1 MAPKVI
7 FLEPKA
13 KPNRAVQ
20 DLDLES
26 RLGHPNP
33 WPWLISQNLTF
44 WNPKGNFT
52 EPSKW
57 WTRLQGLAIQISGLS
72 LWPKVNFLELE
83 QEVSPSLTI
92 LGREFKAWQSKS
104 MVLAY
109 GPEVNFLKPEEETSP
124 SFLSLGKESKNW
136 QSKSMASVVG
146 PKVNFL
152 EPERKPIR
160 AFQILERNSWA
171 GHQNIWL

>member
-1 MAPKVI
+1 MAHK
-7 FLEPKA
+7 L
-13 KPNRAVQ
+13 N
-20 DLDLES
+20 
-26 RLGHPNP
+26 
-33 WPWLISQNLTF
+33 F
-44 WNPKGNFT
+44 WNPKGSIA
-52 EPSKW
+52 ESSKSW
-57 WTRLQGLAIQISGLS
+57 KGMQGLAIQISGLS

-160 AFQILERNSWA
+160 AFQILKRNS
-171 GHQNIWL
+171 